1 MIADNSVTQDITVAI
16 VEDEAYIV
24 ESLRFLLER
33 DGMKVTTYMS
43 GSAALSQ
50 IHPDAQ
56 PDVIILDL
64 MIPGVD
70 GMTVL
75 QKLRGERNISS
86 KIIVLTANGQD
97 AERTRALAAGADLF
111 ITKPYANQALIE
123 QVLSLVQ

>member
-1 MIADNSVTQDITVAI
+1 MKTNNSMTRNINVAI
-16 VEDEAYIV
+16 VEDEAFIV

-33 DGMKVTTYMS
+33 NGMTVSTYMS
-43 GSAALSQ
+43 GSAALSK
-50 IHPDAQ
+50 IKVETQ

-75 QKLRGERNISS
+75 QRLRGERDISS

-97 AERTRALAAGADLF
+97 AERSRALAAGADLF
-111 ITKPYANQALIE
+111 ITKPYANQALID
-123 QVLSLVQ
+123 QVISLVP

>member
-1 MIADNSVTQDITVAI
+1 VNTENSKKSRTRVAV
-16 VEDEAYIV
+16 VEDEAFIV

-33 DGMKVTTYMS
+33 NGMEVTAGT
-43 GSAALSQ
+43 AALSH
-50 IHPDAQ
+50 IEPATQ

-75 QKLRGERNISS
+75 QKFRGERNISA

-97 AERTRALAAGADLF
+97 AERERALAAGADLF
-111 ITKPYANQALIE
+111 ITKPYSNQDLIDK
-123 QVLSLVQ
+123 VASLAP